1 MASAKEEYIEKK
13 EQDIKK
19 LNDERRALDIKY
31 ISSIKIE
38 ERKKL
43 HEEIMYKMDT
53 IELLKKEIIRQQQLV
68 NANKGGASKN
78 KSRKSKRSYT
88 RKHK

>member
-53 IELLKKEIIRQQQLV
+53 IELLKK
-68 NANKGGASKN
+68 
-78 KSRKSKRSYT
+78 
-88 RKHK
+88 